1 MSMLHL
7 LKFNYLRI
15 KVILTLQSMEI
26 NKRSNIEHDVKQAVT
41 LAISEISL
49 PMVRNLK
56 ALMYSGS
63 INGANFASFLGSWG
77 ELREICMIR
86 WKFAENKT

>member
-26 NKRSNIEHDVKQAVT
+26 DKRSYIEHHVKQAVT
-41 LAISEISL
+41 LAITT
-49 PMVRNLK
+49 V
-56 ALMYSGS
+56 
-63 INGANFASFLGSWG
+63 
-77 ELREICMIR
+77 
-86 WKFAENKT
+86 